1 LLQAEV
7 ESSLVN
13 LGPHISAMMEA
24 REEEQEHSTAAA
36 AEGRSRAATPAEI
49 DAMLSSLDNTNPIY
63 EPEPEDTPHAP
74 NPFVGE
80 GSRAGSCKAA
90 SPMPTGATA
99 GSSQRVSSGSIGWQ
113 QQQQSEVRTSTAL
126 AIAEVTG
133 GVCHVNLLP
142 VPEPMLRARA
152 GSPAAAA
159 PSGALPSAV
168 TSAPP
173 AAPVIKKV
181 GWFSRT
187 LGSHGKVAHH
197 QHRYAAL
204 ASQPQHDEQDVAL
217 LDQASAALSDTEQD
231 AGGDASSP
239 ERRAGAG
246 SRVADQ
252 ALLRAGAGAAG
263 SQGKHAGSG
272 SSKWKKPWQKL
283 GFGSKS
289 SSAAAAAGAV
299 DVRPLRG

>member
-1 LLQAEV
+1 
-7 ESSLVN
+7 
-13 LGPHISAMMEA
+13 MMEA
-24 REEEQEHSTAAA
+24 QEEEQEHSTAAA

-49 DAMLSSLDNTNPIY
+49 EAMLSSMDNTNPIY

-74 NPFVGE
+74 NPFIGD

-113 QQQQSEVRTSTAL
+113 QQQQQQGEVRTSTAL
-126 AIAEVTG
+126 AYAEVTG

-142 VPEPMLRARA
+142 VPEPMTRARA

-159 PSGALPSAV
+159 ATGALPSAV
-168 TSAPP
+168 SSAPP
-173 AAPVIKKV
+173 AAAAPVAKKV

-187 LGSHGKVAHH
+187 LGAHGKVARH

-204 ASQPQHDEQDVAL
+204 ASQPQHDDQDVAL
-217 LDQASAALSDTEQD
+217 LDQAGAALSDTEQD
-231 AGGDASSP
+231 VGGDASSP

-252 ALLRAGAGAAG
+252 ALLRAGAGGAG
-263 SQGKHAGSG
+263 SQGKHSGSG
-272 SSKWKKPWQKL
+272 SSKWKKQWQKL
-283 GFGSKS
+283 GFRGKSS
-289 SSAAAAAGAV
+289 SSAAAASAV
-299 DVRPLRG
+299 DVRPVRG